1 MTGIKAISRRWRQA
15 AAVLCCALLGACQAP
30 LNPVVPAGDA
40 GYAAIAVPEGS
51 ALPERYPLAPGD
63 VIGVRVYGEEE
74 LTVEEIA
81 LDQAGIVSLPLIGDV
96 RAAGLSATELARAIE
111 AAYGAQY
118 LRDPRVSV
126 LIKKAQPQTIA
137 VEGEV
142 TQPGVYPYAPGQ
154 TLLTALALARSP
166 TDTAKL
172 DEVIVFR
179 TIGGQRSAGRFDLQA
194 IRGGRMPDVA
204 MLPGDVVVVGYSS
217 LRGAYLDVLRAVPIL
232 GIFQPIR

>member
-1 MTGIKAISRRWRQA
+1 MTGICAISHRRRRIA
-15 AAVLCCALLGACQAP
+15 ALLCCALLAACQAP
-30 LNPVVPAGDA
+30 LKPVVPAGEA
-40 GYAAIAVPEGS
+40 GYAAITVPDGA
-51 ALPERYPLAPGD
+51 ALPDRYPLAPGD
-63 VIGVRVYGEEE
+63 VIAVRVYGEEE
-74 LTVEEIA
+74 LTVEETA
-81 LDQAGIVSLPLIGDV
+81 LDGAGNLSLPLIGDV

-111 AAYGAQY
+111 AAYAARY

-126 LIKKAQPQTIA
+126 VIRKAQPQTIA

-154 TLLTALALARSP
+154 SLLSALALARSP

-172 DEVIVFR
+172 DEIIVFR
-179 TIGGQRSAGRFDLQA
+179 TVDGQRSAGRFDLQA

-232 GIFQPIR
+232 GVFQPIR